1 MNRDSSV
8 TTLMNT
14 EYPNG
19 RVLNTLLS
27 TVHVLH
33 EPSNPAYLRT
43 MSSYRHNSY
52 VARRTMVRFGVSTFV
67 HVHTVFSTLLVLT
80 NLSEEGKA
88 ATTTITIA
96 QKQCFSVNELWL
108 IDLDVLI
115 FVRHHFILPTRV
127 DEHKTSSP
135 PFCSSHFGQNRTFSL
150 SNIVFSQPPQTT
162 KVATRLDFIY
172 STLPL
177 PPYSE

>member
-1 MNRDSSV
+1 MLNEPRLVGHFSDEYC
-8 TTLMNT
+8 TPT

-33 EPSNPAYLRT
+33 EPSNPEYLRT
-43 MSSYRHNSY
+43 LASYRHNSY
-52 VARRTMVRFGVSTFV
+52 VARRTFVGFGVSTFV

-108 IDLDVLI
+108 IDFDILI

-135 PFCSSHFGQNRTFSL
+135 SFCSSHFGPKIGHFLHLISCSVNHR
-150 SNIVFSQPPQTT
+150 
-162 KVATRLDFIY
+162 RLQKLQRD
-172 STLPL
+172 
-177 PPYSE
+177 